1 MSSESDKKIT
11 IHLIEDD
18 VSQRDSIKSLLAFKG
33 FITKSYSTANDFLQ
47 ALPFERPAIVIADIQ
62 LPDISGV
69 DLHRMLMEKNI
80 NPPII
85 FISGEASIQ
94 ESIDAMKQGA
104 IEFLVKPFEIDTL
117 IAAVNNA
124 IKIELKEIN
133 LNFLLKNLSPR
144 ELEVYNL
151 LLQGLNNQELIDK
164 LHLSLPTVK
173 QYKSEV
179 MRKLKVNSISKL
191 IELARYSTPP
201 PPQHHPFEGYSWNEY
216 NFIIFP
222 WKKIYI
228 TLAY

>member
-1 MSSESDKKIT
+1 MSSKSDKKIT

-18 VSQRDSIKSLLAFKG
+18 VSQRDSIESLLAFKG
-33 FITKSYSTANDFLQ
+33 FITKSYSTAKDFLQ
-47 ALPFERPAIVIADIQ
+47 TLPFERPAIVIADIQ

-69 DLHRMLMEKNI
+69 DLHRMLLEKNI

-179 MRKLKVNSISKL
+179 MRKLKVNSLSKL
-191 IELARYSTPP
+191 IELAR
-201 PPQHHPFEGYSWNEY
+201 
-216 NFIIFP
+216 
-222 WKKIYI
+222 
-228 TLAY
+228 

>member
-1 MSSESDKKIT
+1 MSSKSDKKIT

-18 VSQRDSIKSLLAFKG
+18 VSQRDSIESLLAFKG
-33 FITKSYSTANDFLQ
+33 FITKSYSTAKDFLQ
-47 ALPFERPAIVIADIQ
+47 TLPFERPAIVITDIQ

-69 DLHRMLMEKNI
+69 DLHRMLLEKNI
-80 NPPII
+80 NSPII

-144 ELEVYNL
+144 EFEVYNL

-179 MRKLKVNSISKL
+179 MRKLKVNSLSKL
-191 IELARYSTPP
+191 IELAR
-201 PPQHHPFEGYSWNEY
+201 
-216 NFIIFP
+216 
-222 WKKIYI
+222 
-228 TLAY
+228 

>member
-1 MSSESDKKIT
+1 MSSKSDKKIT

-18 VSQRDSIKSLLAFKG
+18 VSQRDSIESLLAFKG
-33 FITKSYSTANDFLQ
+33 FITKSYSTAKDFLQ
-47 ALPFERPAIVIADIQ
+47 TLPFERPAIVIADIQ

-69 DLHRMLMEKNI
+69 DLHRMLLEKNI

-94 ESIDAMKQGA
+94 QSVDAMKQGA
-104 IEFLVKPFEIDTL
+104 IEFLVKPFDIDEL
-117 IAAVNNA
+117 INAVTKA
-124 IKIELKEIN
+124 IRIELKEIN
-133 LNFLLKNLSPR
+133 LNVLLKNLSPR

-179 MRKLKVNSISKL
+179 MRKLKVNSLSKL
-191 IELARYSTPP
+191 IELAR
-201 PPQHHPFEGYSWNEY
+201 
-216 NFIIFP
+216 
-222 WKKIYI
+222 
-228 TLAY
+228 

>member
-1 MSSESDKKIT
+1 MI
-11 IHLIEDD
+11 
-18 VSQRDSIKSLLAFKG
+18 
-33 FITKSYSTANDFLQ
+33 FLQ
-47 ALPFERPAIVIADIQ
+47 TLPFERPAIVIADIQ

-179 MRKLKVNSISKL
+179 MRKLKVNSLSKL
-191 IELARYSTPP
+191 IELAR
-201 PPQHHPFEGYSWNEY
+201 
-216 NFIIFP
+216 
-222 WKKIYI
+222 
-228 TLAY
+228 

>member
-1 MSSESDKKIT
+1 MSSKSDKKIT

-18 VSQRDSIKSLLAFKG
+18 VSQRGSIESLLAFKG
-33 FITKSYSTANDFLQ
+33 FITKSYNTAKDFLQ
-47 ALPFERPAIVIADIQ
+47 TLPFERPAIVIVDIQ

-69 DLHRMLMEKNI
+69 DLHRMLLEKNI

-179 MRKLKVNSISKL
+179 MRKLKVNSLSKL
-191 IELARYSTPP
+191 IELAR
-201 PPQHHPFEGYSWNEY
+201 
-216 NFIIFP
+216 
-222 WKKIYI
+222 
-228 TLAY
+228 

>member
-1 MSSESDKKIT
+1 MSSKSDKKIT

-18 VSQRDSIKSLLAFKG
+18 VSQRDSIESLLAFKG
-33 FITKSYSTANDFLQ
+33 FITKSYSTAKDFLQ
-47 ALPFERPAIVIADIQ
+47 TLPFERPAIVITDIQ

-69 DLHRMLMEKNI
+69 DLHRMLLEKNI
-80 NPPII
+80 NSPII

-133 LNFLLKNLSPR
+133 LNFLIKNLSPR

-179 MRKLKVNSISKL
+179 MRKLKANSLSKL
-191 IELARYSTPP
+191 IELAR
-201 PPQHHPFEGYSWNEY
+201 
-216 NFIIFP
+216 
-222 WKKIYI
+222 
-228 TLAY
+228 

>member
-1 MSSESDKKIT
+1 MSSKSDKKIT

-18 VSQRDSIKSLLAFKG
+18 VSQRDSIESLLAFKG
-33 FITKSYSTANDFLQ
+33 FITKSYDTAKDFLQ
-47 ALPFERPAIVIADIQ
+47 TLPFERPAILIADIQ

-69 DLHRMLMEKNI
+69 DLHRMLLEKNI

-104 IEFLVKPFEIDTL
+104 IEFLVKPFEIDIL

-179 MRKLKVNSISKL
+179 MRKLKVNSLSKL
-191 IELARYSTPP
+191 IELAR
-201 PPQHHPFEGYSWNEY
+201 
-216 NFIIFP
+216 
-222 WKKIYI
+222 
-228 TLAY
+228 

>member
-1 MSSESDKKIT
+1 MSSKSDKKIT

-18 VSQRDSIKSLLAFKG
+18 VSQRDSIESLLAFKG

-47 ALPFERPAIVIADIQ
+47 TLPFERPAIVITDIQ

-144 ELEVYNL
+144 EFEVYNL

-179 MRKLKVNSISKL
+179 MRKLKVNSLSKL
-191 IELARYSTPP
+191 IELAR
-201 PPQHHPFEGYSWNEY
+201 
-216 NFIIFP
+216 
-222 WKKIYI
+222 
-228 TLAY
+228 

>member
-33 FITKSYSTANDFLQ
+33 FITKTYSTANDFLKT
-47 ALPFERPAIVIADIQ
+47 LPFERPAIVIADIQ
-62 LPDISGV
+62 LPGISGV
-69 DLHRMLMEKNI
+69 DLHRILLKKNI

-104 IEFLVKPFEIDTL
+104 IEFLVKPFDIDEL
-117 IAAVNNA
+117 INA
-124 IKIELKEIN
+124 ITKAIRIELKEIN
-133 LNFLLKNLSPR
+133 LNVLLKNLSPR

-179 MRKLKVNSISKL
+179 MRKLKVNSLSKL
-191 IELARYSTPP
+191 IELAR
-201 PPQHHPFEGYSWNEY
+201 
-216 NFIIFP
+216 
-222 WKKIYI
+222 
-228 TLAY
+228 

>member
-1 MSSESDKKIT
+1 MSSKSDKKIT

-18 VSQRDSIKSLLAFKG
+18 ASQRDSIESLLAFKG

-179 MRKLKVNSISKL
+179 MRKLKVNSLSKL
-191 IELARYSTPP
+191 IELAR
-201 PPQHHPFEGYSWNEY
+201 
-216 NFIIFP
+216 
-222 WKKIYI
+222 
-228 TLAY
+228 

>member
-1 MSSESDKKIT
+1 MSSKSDKKIT

-18 VSQRDSIKSLLAFKG
+18 VSQRDSIESLLAFKG
-33 FITKSYSTANDFLQ
+33 FITKSYSTAKDFLQ
-47 ALPFERPAIVIADIQ
+47 TLPFERPAILIADIQ

-179 MRKLKVNSISKL
+179 MRKLKVNSLSKL
-191 IELARYSTPP
+191 IELAR
-201 PPQHHPFEGYSWNEY
+201 
-216 NFIIFP
+216 
-222 WKKIYI
+222 
-228 TLAY
+228 

>member
-1 MSSESDKKIT
+1 MSSKSDKKIT

-18 VSQRDSIKSLLAFKG
+18 VSQRGSIESLLAFKG

-47 ALPFERPAIVIADIQ
+47 TLPFERPAIVIVDIQ

-69 DLHRMLMEKNI
+69 DLHRMLLEKNI

-94 ESIDAMKQGA
+94 QSVDAMKQGA
-104 IEFLVKPFEIDTL
+104 IEFLVKPFDIDEL
-117 IAAVNNA
+117 INAVTKA
-124 IKIELKEIN
+124 IRIELKEIN
-133 LNFLLKNLSPR
+133 LNVLLKNLSPR

-179 MRKLKVNSISKL
+179 MRKLKVNSLSKL
-191 IELARYSTPP
+191 IELAR
-201 PPQHHPFEGYSWNEY
+201 
-216 NFIIFP
+216 
-222 WKKIYI
+222 
-228 TLAY
+228 

>member
-1 MSSESDKKIT
+1 MSSKSDKKIT

-18 VSQRDSIKSLLAFKG
+18 VSQRGSIESLLAFKG
-33 FITKSYSTANDFLQ
+33 FITKSYNTAKDFLQ
-47 ALPFERPAIVIADIQ
+47 TLPFERPAIVIADIQ

-69 DLHRMLMEKNI
+69 DLHRMLLEKNI

-94 ESIDAMKQGA
+94 QSVDAMKQGA
-104 IEFLVKPFEIDTL
+104 IEFLVKPFDIDEL
-117 IAAVNNA
+117 INAVTKA
-124 IKIELKEIN
+124 IRIELKEIN
-133 LNFLLKNLSPR
+133 LNVLLKNLSPR

-179 MRKLKVNSISKL
+179 MRKLKVNSLSKL
-191 IELARYSTPP
+191 IELAR
-201 PPQHHPFEGYSWNEY
+201 
-216 NFIIFP
+216 
-222 WKKIYI
+222 
-228 TLAY
+228 

>member
-1 MSSESDKKIT
+1 MSSKSDKKIT

-18 VSQRDSIKSLLAFKG
+18 VSQRDSIESLLAFKG
-33 FITKSYSTANDFLQ
+33 FITKSYNTAKDFLQ
-47 ALPFERPAIVIADIQ
+47 TLPFERPAIVIADIQ

-69 DLHRMLMEKNI
+69 DLHRMLLEKNI
-80 NPPII
+80 NLPII
-85 FISGEASIQ
+85 FISGEANIQ

-179 MRKLKVNSISKL
+179 MRKLKVNSLSKL
-191 IELARYSTPP
+191 IELAR
-201 PPQHHPFEGYSWNEY
+201 
-216 NFIIFP
+216 
-222 WKKIYI
+222 
-228 TLAY
+228 

>member
-1 MSSESDKKIT
+1 MSSKSDKKIT

-18 VSQRDSIKSLLAFKG
+18 VSQRDSIESLLAFKG
-33 FITKSYSTANDFLQ
+33 FITKSYNTAKDFLQ
-47 ALPFERPAIVIADIQ
+47 TLPFERPAIVIVDIQ

-69 DLHRMLMEKNI
+69 DLHRMLLEKNI

-94 ESIDAMKQGA
+94 QSIDAMKQGA

-179 MRKLKVNSISKL
+179 MRKLKVNSLSKL
-191 IELARYSTPP
+191 IELAR
-201 PPQHHPFEGYSWNEY
+201 
-216 NFIIFP
+216 
-222 WKKIYI
+222 
-228 TLAY
+228 

>member
-11 IHLIEDD
+11 IHLIEDNA
-18 VSQRDSIKSLLAFKG
+18 SQRDSIESLLAFKG

-69 DLHRMLMEKNI
+69 DLHRILLKKNI

-179 MRKLKVNSISKL
+179 MRKLKVNSLSKL
-191 IELARYSTPP
+191 IELAR
-201 PPQHHPFEGYSWNEY
+201 
-216 NFIIFP
+216 
-222 WKKIYI
+222 
-228 TLAY
+228 

>member
-1 MSSESDKKIT
+1 MSSKSDKKIT

-18 VSQRDSIKSLLAFKG
+18 VSQRDSIESLLAFKG
-33 FITKSYSTANDFLQ
+33 FITKSYSTAKDFLQ
-47 ALPFERPAIVIADIQ
+47 TLPFERPALVITDIQ

-69 DLHRMLMEKNI
+69 DLHRMLLEKNI
-80 NPPII
+80 NSPII

-133 LNFLLKNLSPR
+133 LNLLIENLSPR
-144 ELEVYNL
+144 EREVYKL
-151 LLQGLNNQELIDK
+151 LLKGHNNQELIDK

-179 MRKLKVNSISKL
+179 MRKLNVKSLSKL
-191 IELARYSTPP
+191 IELA
-201 PPQHHPFEGYSWNEY
+201 
-216 NFIIFP
+216 
-222 WKKIYI
+222 K
-228 TLAY
+228 

>member
-1 MSSESDKKIT
+1 MSSKSDKKIT

-18 VSQRDSIKSLLAFKG
+18 FSQRDSIESLLAFKG
-33 FITKSYSTANDFLQ
+33 FITKSYSTAKDFLQ
-47 ALPFERPAIVIADIQ
+47 TLPFERPAIVIADIQ

-69 DLHRMLMEKNI
+69 DLHRMLLEKNI

-179 MRKLKVNSISKL
+179 MRKLKVNSLSKL
-191 IELARYSTPP
+191 IELAR
-201 PPQHHPFEGYSWNEY
+201 
-216 NFIIFP
+216 
-222 WKKIYI
+222 
-228 TLAY
+228 

>member
-1 MSSESDKKIT
+1 MSSKSDKKIT

-18 VSQRDSIKSLLAFKG
+18 VSQRGSIESLLAFKG
-33 FITKSYSTANDFLQ
+33 FITKSYNTAKDFLQ
-47 ALPFERPAIVIADIQ
+47 TLPFERPAIVIVDIQ

-69 DLHRMLMEKNI
+69 DLHRMLLEKNI

-94 ESIDAMKQGA
+94 QSVDAMKQGA
-104 IEFLVKPFEIDTL
+104 IEFLVKPFDIDEL
-117 IAAVNNA
+117 INA
-124 IKIELKEIN
+124 ITKAIRIELKEIN
-133 LNFLLKNLSPR
+133 LNVLLKNLSPR

-179 MRKLKVNSISKL
+179 MRKLKVNSLSKL
-191 IELARYSTPP
+191 IELAR
-201 PPQHHPFEGYSWNEY
+201 
-216 NFIIFP
+216 
-222 WKKIYI
+222 
-228 TLAY
+228 

>member
-1 MSSESDKKIT
+1 MSSKSDKKIT

-18 VSQRDSIKSLLAFKG
+18 VSQRDSIESLLAFKG
-33 FITKSYSTANDFLQ
+33 FITKSYNTAKDFLQ
-47 ALPFERPAIVIADIQ
+47 TLPFERPAIVIADIQ

-69 DLHRMLMEKNI
+69 DLHRMLLEKNI

-94 ESIDAMKQGA
+94 QSVDAMKQGA
-104 IEFLVKPFEIDTL
+104 IEFLVKPFDIDEM
-117 IAAVNNA
+117 INAVTKA
-124 IKIELKEIN
+124 IRIELKEIN
-133 LNFLLKNLSPR
+133 LNVLLKNLSPR

-179 MRKLKVNSISKL
+179 MRKLKVNSLSKL
-191 IELARYSTPP
+191 IELAR
-201 PPQHHPFEGYSWNEY
+201 
-216 NFIIFP
+216 
-222 WKKIYI
+222 
-228 TLAY
+228 